1 MNPAPAPEGFAL
13 EAATAG
19 DFEALLALRL
29 RAMRDSLTRLG
40 RYDEQRARERLAAGF
55 DPARTYHLLVDGQR
69 VGFIV
74 LKRLTRALRLDHL
87 YIDPPYQR
95 HGIGRRVLAWVC
107 AKGDWLQQPV
117 EVVVLKGSDANRFY
131 LRHGFVAT
139 GDGDWDIDY
148 VRLPQGPSVKTVR
161 EWWQAVQARD
171 WAQARALLRAD
182 LQATWWTSGERFD
195 GADAFVEVQRRYP
208 EGWAI
213 RLLECTRLEDGR
225 VLALLRVDQPPRH
238 FYASSIARVDDGRII
253 GLEEYWAT
261 LEAPPEWRAPPAIAG
276 LARFDPLDDPRAV
289 TP

>member
-148 VRLPQGPSVKTVR
+148 VRQPLWPSVRAVR
-161 EWWQAVQARD
+161 DWWRLLQARD
-171 WAQARALLRAD
+171 WAAARALLRAD
-182 LQATWWTSGERFD
+182 LQAVWWTSGERFD
-195 GADAFVEVQRRYP
+195 GADAFIDVQRRYP
-208 EGWAI
+208 EGWDI

-225 VLALLRVDQPPRH
+225 VQALVRVDHGPQS
-238 FYASSIARVDDGRII
+238 FFATSIARVDEGLLI
-253 GLEEYWAT
+253 GIEEYWAT
-261 LEAPPEWRAPPAIAG
+261 AEAPPAWRSPAALPG
-276 LARFDPLDDPRAV
+276 LVRFDPRDDPRAV